1 MVTRTATDVHLT
13 DAPARTIVRRLAS
26 TSQAGLRDVI
36 GPSLADL
43 YAAAGQGGAQPAGPP
58 MVIYHAY
65 TEDHAWSI
73 EVCLPIA
80 HQIDAPPGFSCRQL
94 PREPVVSAVHVGPYE
109 TIGDTYGEIEHFAAT
124 HAVRFS
130 GAPREIYLSMPGT
143 PPDQIRTIIERPII
157 PLAQPLR

>member
-13 DAPARTIVRRLAS
+13 DAPARTIVSRLAS

-43 YAAAGQGGAQPAGPP
+43 YGAAGQGGAQPAGPP

-80 HQIDAPPGFSCRQL
+80 HQIDTPPGFSCRQL
-94 PREPVVSAVHVGPYE
+94 PCEPDLPEHARHAARP
-109 TIGDTYGEIEHFAAT
+109 DTHD
-124 HAVRFS
+124 HR
-130 GAPREIYLSMPGT
+130 APDHPARST
-143 PPDQIRTIIERPII
+143 PPLTIYGVRPAIGANHALTLLVTLSS
-157 PLAQPLR
+157 PTSC